1 MPDLVKFV
9 LVILVIWVIYQ
20 LVTSVLFSLSQKAV
34 KKRLKS
40 NKMTDQQ
47 LVNLY
52 HSVAKSNQYNTM
64 QAIFSYGI
72 FYKSHEKQIWL
83 KIDPSL
89 QFCEEGSIFLSKQ
102 NK

>member
-52 HSVAKSNQYNTM
+52 YSVAKSNQYNTM

-72 FYKSHEKQIWL
+72 FYKSHEKQSNEVYKL
-83 KIDPSL
+83 YRDEMEKRNL
-89 QFCEEGSIFLSKQ
+89 L
-102 NK
+102 

>member
-1 MPDLVKFV
+1 MECYARFSKVCIGYLSYLGYF
-9 LVILVIWVIYQ
+9 Q

-72 FYKSHEKQIWL
+72 FYKSHEKQSNEVYKL
-83 KIDPSL
+83 YRDEMEKRNL
-89 QFCEEGSIFLSKQ
+89 L
-102 NK
+102 